1 MAGTIENRTQFLD
14 TLLKKR
20 GGVELPFEPY
30 TLISDLPQTHQ
41 ADLSSNELLKL
52 AKEQARRVSANLVET
67 TSSEMNEII
76 YGLIEKSGGGQV
88 MIPSTDELEK
98 LGVNIISDQLVK
110 WKIGKE
116 KREENINAAQNSNV
130 VVAVPKFFLA
140 ESATIVVE
148 SEAGQGR
155 SLHFLPTHYIS
166 VIPLS
171 RMVPRSTQA
180 ATWLDENKKPGSTL
194 HFISGPSNSGDI
206 EMQLV
211 VGLHGPLEINYVIV
225 KDLQE
230 LIKTQKSL
238 LTDYDTSQ

>member
-20 GGVELPFEPY
+20 GGIELPFEPY
-30 TLISDLPQTHQ
+30 TLISDLPQTHL
-41 ADLSSNELLKL
+41 ADLSTDELLEL
-52 AKEQARRVSANLVET
+52 AKEQSRRVSANLVET
-67 TSSEMNEII
+67 TSLEINKI
-76 YGLIEKSGGGQV
+76 IHGLIETSGGGQV
-88 MIPSTDELEK
+88 IVPSTDDLEK

-140 ESATIVVE
+140 DSATIVVE

-180 ATWLDENKKPGSTL
+180 ATWLDENKKPGSTV

-225 KDLQE
+225 KDL
-230 LIKTQKSL
+230 
-238 LTDYDTSQ
+238 

>member
-30 TLISDLPQTHQ
+30 TLISDLPQTHW

-171 RMVPRSTQA
+171 RMVPRSIQA

-225 KDLQE
+225 KDL
-230 LIKTQKSL
+230 
-238 LTDYDTSQ
+238 

>member
-1 MAGTIENRTQFLD
+1 MTGTIENRTQFLD

-30 TLISDLPQTHQ
+30 TPISDLPQTHL
-41 ADLSSNELLKL
+41 ADLSTDELLEL
-52 AKEQARRVSANLVET
+52 AKEQARRVSANIVET
-67 TSSEMNEII
+67 TSSQMNEII
-76 YGLIEKSGGGQV
+76 QGLIEKSGGGQV
-88 MIPSTDELEK
+88 IVPSIDELEK

-225 KDLQE
+225 KDL
-230 LIKTQKSL
+230 
-238 LTDYDTSQ
+238 

>member
-30 TLISDLPQTHQ
+30 TLISDLPQTHW

-171 RMVPRSTQA
+171 AWFHALHKLQLGWMKIKSQVQRCILF
-180 ATWLDENKKPGSTL
+180 LDHQTL
-194 HFISGPSNSGDI
+194 
-206 EMQLV
+206 
-211 VGLHGPLEINYVIV
+211 VIL
-225 KDLQE
+225 KC
-230 LIKTQKSL
+230 SL
-238 LTDYDTSQ
+238 

>member
-30 TLISDLPQTHQ
+30 TLISDLPQTHW

-67 TSSEMNEII
+67 TSLEMNKII
-76 YGLIEKSGGGQV
+76 HGLIETSGGGQV
-88 MIPSTDELEK
+88 IVPSTDDLEK

-180 ATWLDENKKPGSTL
+180 ATWLDENKKPGSTV

-225 KDLQE
+225 KDL
-230 LIKTQKSL
+230 
-238 LTDYDTSQ
+238 

>member
-30 TLISDLPQTHQ
+30 TLISDLPQTHW

-225 KDLQE
+225 KDL
-230 LIKTQKSL
+230 
-238 LTDYDTSQ
+238 

>member
-1 MAGTIENRTQFLD
+1 MTGIYENRSKFLE
-14 TLLKKR
+14 TLFEKR

-30 TLISDLPQTHQ
+30 VPISDLPETHL
-41 ADLSSNELLKL
+41 AHLTTEELLDI
-52 AKEQARRVSANLVET
+52 AKEQASRVSANLIE
-67 TSSEMNEII
+67 TSSFEMNEVIRQ
-76 YGLIEKSGGGQV
+76 LIEKSGGGQV
-88 MIPSTDELEK
+88 MIPSTDEFEK
-98 LGVNIISDQLVK
+98 LGVNVISDQLVK

-116 KREENINAAQNSNV
+116 NRDENINAAQNSNV

-180 ATWLDENKKPGSTL
+180 AASFDEHKKPGSTL

-225 KDLQE
+225 KDL
-230 LIKTQKSL
+230 
-238 LTDYDTSQ
+238 

>member
-30 TLISDLPQTHQ
+30 TLISDLPQTHW

-155 SLHFLPTHYIS
+155 SLHFLPTHDIS

-225 KDLQE
+225 KDL
-230 LIKTQKSL
+230 
-238 LTDYDTSQ
+238 

>member
-1 MAGTIENRTQFLD
+1 MTGTIENRSKFLEN
-14 TLLKKR
+14 LFEKR

-30 TLISDLPQTHQ
+30 VPISDLPETHL
-41 ADLSSNELLKL
+41 AHLTTEELLDI
-52 AKEQARRVSANLVET
+52 AKEQASRVSANLIE
-67 TSSEMNEII
+67 TSSFEMNEVIRQ
-76 YGLIEKSGGGQV
+76 LIEKSGGGQV
-88 MIPSTDELEK
+88 MIPSTDEFEK
-98 LGVNIISDQLVK
+98 LGVNVISDQLVK

-116 KREENINAAQNSNV
+116 NRDENINAAQNSNV

-180 ATWLDENKKPGSTL
+180 AAWFDEHKKPGSTL

-225 KDLQE
+225 KDL
-230 LIKTQKSL
+230 
-238 LTDYDTSQ
+238 

>member
-30 TLISDLPQTHQ
+30 TLISDLPQTHW

-116 KREENINAAQNSNV
+116 KCEENINAAQNSNV

-180 ATWLDENKKPGSTL
+180 ATWLDENKHTK
-194 HFISGPSNSGDI
+194 ISR
-206 EMQLV
+206 
-211 VGLHGPLEINYVIV
+211 
-225 KDLQE
+225 
-230 LIKTQKSL
+230 
-238 LTDYDTSQ
+238 

>member
-1 MAGTIENRTQFLD
+1 MTGTIENRTQFLD

-30 TLISDLPQTHQ
+30 TLISDLPQTHL
-41 ADLSSNELLKL
+41 ADLSTDELLEL

-67 TSSEMNEII
+67 TSSQMNEII
-76 YGLIEKSGGGQV
+76 QGLIDKSGGGQV
-88 MIPSTDELEK
+88 IVPSTDELEK

-180 ATWLDENKKPGSTL
+180 ASWLDENKKPGSTL

-225 KDLQE
+225 KDL
-230 LIKTQKSL
+230 
-238 LTDYDTSQ
+238 